1 MHRITTPHVEIDSGF
16 SAPQIRDFAVPF
28 DVTGFF
34 VFVGPSIRLQLTPLA
49 SYRVKEVHLGG
60 RDDYV

>member
-34 VFVGPSIRLQLTPLA
+34 VFVRGSFNKATAYAFGVVSGKGSAFRG
-49 SYRVKEVHLGG
+49 SR
-60 RDDYV
+60 